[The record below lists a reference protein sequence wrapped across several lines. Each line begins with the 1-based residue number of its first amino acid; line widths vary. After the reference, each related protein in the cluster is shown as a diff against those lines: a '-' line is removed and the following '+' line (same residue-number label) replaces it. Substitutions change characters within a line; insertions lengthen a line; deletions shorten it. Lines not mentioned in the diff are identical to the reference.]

1 MTQIVHS
8 ALIILTV
15 LHGALLAQK
24 TVENGTTDKAV
35 TPLNRTAIIHKY
47 NNWLEFADRFVPWA
61 LWADRYVTL
70 IYYIIGFPG
79 NLISTIVWTSRRVYK
94 GNSAAVYLAALS
106 VNDIIILIFALHR
119 DLGRNWGV
127 FSRNTPGACE
137 VLITVFSAV
146 QYASPLYV
154 LGFTVERWL
163 AVCRP
168 FLIDRICN
176 AKRAIFIC
184 SLICAGTILI
194 SLGNAVRFGT
204 EPTHC
209 YKKIDGFAIN
219 FYLAF
224 LEGLFSGI
232 VPLMVLIFNCLVI
245 RELARVHRNNKNLE
259 STSHRVSCTAGTVV
273 ESEVTRRKRQKT
285 REKPTVWQRM
295 IHCHLCPLWKQP
307 SRESISGTARIPLV
321 RDSTQS
327 EIMKPHE
334 RASRSGGMIGVRRA
348 TNGTRVGSVT
358 SPTNPEERHSPS
370 FRSTTFMLLCVSFYM
385 IIATLLA
392 GLMYLLN
399 HIFDEPDLTLT
410 EEEALKDRH
419 WLMTIRILT
428 IKTFGDEI
436 AMSYYAFGF
445 IIYYATGHSFRERV
459 HQLFRMVFIRC
470 GCCRESFTKCRTSED
485 FQFASTSRRAQRR
498 PTTAPCTVSINPF
511 QLDADGTNKL
521 SGEKQSSSQI
531 TGLNGSSS
539 AAEGIP
545 IDTGYF
551 CSKTEHDPGVP
562 RSNTNTTTTK
572 LDSHF
577 PVPDPEG
584 SNAYETLNALTNHC
598 LNGLKISTIQ
608 QSALDDPT
616 V

>member
-1 MTQIVHS
+1 MAHVTHS
-8 ALIILTV
+8 ILTMAIV
-15 LHGALLAQK
+15 SVGVLLAQ
-24 TVENGTTDKAV
+24 NTTRGETDGSMA
-35 TPLNRTAIIHKY
+35 PDPNRTAIIHKY
-47 NNWLEFADRFVPWA
+47 NNWLEFAERFVPWA

-106 VNDIIILIFALHR
+106 VNDIVILIFALHR
-119 DLGRNWGV
+119 DLGRIWGV

-137 VLITVFSAV
+137 VLFTVFSAV

-176 AKRAIFIC
+176 AKRAMFIC
-184 SLICAGTILI
+184 GLICAGTILI

-224 LEGLFSGI
+224 LEALFSGI
-232 VPLMVLIFNCLVI
+232 VPLMVLMFNCLVI
-245 RELARVHRNNKNLE
+245 RELARVHRNNKSLE
-259 STSHRVSCTAGTVV
+259 STSHRISANMGSAAVS
-273 ESEVTRRKRQKT
+273 EIDKT
-285 REKPTVWQRM
+285 MKMKAEKKSAWQRFTERSW
-295 IHCHLCPLWKQP
+295 CPPWRRQ
-307 SRESISGTARIPLV
+307 SRGSISGIARVPLV
-321 RDSTQS
+321 RESMQS
-327 EIMKPHE
+327 EFMKPSE
-334 RASRSGGMIGVRRA
+334 RASQSGVAIRGRRG
-348 TNGTRVGSVT
+348 TNGTRNSCAT
-358 SPTNPEERHSPS
+358 SHSNPEERHSPS

-392 GLMYLLN
+392 GLMYLFN

-419 WLMTIRILT
+419 WLLTIRILT

-459 HQLFRMVFIRC
+459 HQLFRMVFVRC
-470 GCCRESFTKCRTSED
+470 GCCRESLTKPRASED
-485 FQFASTSRRAQRR
+485 LEFTSATRRTQRR
-498 PTTAPCTVSINPF
+498 I
-511 QLDADGTNKL
+511 TN
-521 SGEKQSSSQI
+521 
-531 TGLNGSSS
+531 
-539 AAEGIP
+539 
-545 IDTGYF
+545 
-551 CSKTEHDPGVP
+551 VP
-562 RSNTNTTTTK
+562 RSPSIHPSQATADSTVETLGGNRCTSQPTSVNGSYSTRECKT
-572 LDSHF
+572 LDSGFLLNQNSNDHVIAESNNCASADSHA
-577 PVPDPEG
+577 PVPHTESGDAHG
-584 SNAYETLNALTNHC
+584 TQQVLTNHRSKGFQ
-598 LNGLKISTIQ
+598 NSSTQ
-608 QSALDDPT
+608 QNALENPAI
-616 V
+616 